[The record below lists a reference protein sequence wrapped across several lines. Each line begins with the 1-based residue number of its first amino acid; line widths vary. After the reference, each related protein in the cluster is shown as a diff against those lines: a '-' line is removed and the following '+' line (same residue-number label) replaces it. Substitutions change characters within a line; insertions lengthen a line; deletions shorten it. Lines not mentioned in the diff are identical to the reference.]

1 MMWWFVVIMLGLVA
15 ASILMSAFLYL
26 MVTWGG

>member
-1 MMWWFVVIMLGLVA
+1 MWWLVVIMLGLVA

-26 MVTWGG
+26 LVTWG